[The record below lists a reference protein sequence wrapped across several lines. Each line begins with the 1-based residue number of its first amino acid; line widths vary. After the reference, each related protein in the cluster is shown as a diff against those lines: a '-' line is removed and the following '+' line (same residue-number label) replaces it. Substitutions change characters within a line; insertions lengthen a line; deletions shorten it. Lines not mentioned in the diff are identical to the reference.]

1 MEKKSH
7 VIKRLVW
14 TIMRKH
20 TSKKCQNSGRDFI
33 NIISKPGSEILGH
46 HRGNLRLFETVLINL
61 AFILTFLKNNCY
73 LFARTNYI
81 NLMDD
86 T

>member
-20 TSKKCQNSGRDFI
+20 TSKKCQNSSRDFI
-33 NIISKPGSEILGH
+33 NIISKPGSGILGH
-46 HRGNLRLFETVLINL
+46 HRGNLRVFETVLINL
-61 AFILTFLKNNCY
+61 ALI
-73 LFARTNYI
+73 
-81 NLMDD
+81 
-86 T
+86 